1 MRIAEVIGNVT
12 LSRCHPNLAGSR
24 WRLVVP
30 QTQDNLRGD
39 ASKQAEP
46 IVAYDMMS
54 SGVGSL
60 IAIAES
66 GEAASPFYPDK
77 KPVSATIVALLDN
90 IEL

>member
-12 LSRCHPNLAGSR
+12 LSRCHPNVAGGR
-24 WRLVVP
+24 WRIVVP

-39 ASKQAEP
+39 TSKQAEP

-54 SGVGSL
+54 SGVGNL
-60 IAIAES
+60 VAIAES
-66 GEAASPFYPDK
+66 GEAAAPFKPDN
-77 KPVSATIVALLDN
+77 KPVSATIVALLDT